1 MIRGVV
7 QHLCSHSTARLEMS
21 ARALGAPR
29 QAETRL
35 RGRVSINAFAVTGA
49 TARLLFNAAP
59 AYELHGGSDE
69 LWLTGWADVF
79 LGAHNVMIAETPAVH
94 YGFKMQ
100 RQTDAF
106 IEGYSELAER
116 LLPTLVGGGGRA
128 GVAGEA
134 KRHRQTL
141 GD

>member
-1 MIRGVV
+1 M
-7 QHLCSHSTARLEMS
+7 
-21 ARALGAPR
+21 
-29 QAETRL
+29 
-35 RGRVSINAFAVTGA
+35 TGA

-59 AYELHGGSDE
+59 AYELHGGNDE

-116 LLPTLVGGGGRA
+116 LLPTLVGGDGRA